1 MVASVR
7 DGLAI
12 AWAKC
17 VGDGMVSNADVAG
30 SAWSTVAVLGAVG
43 RRAAGKPGYGS
54 ALGQQALGATV
65 YAEIDPSQKER
76 IIRALRRDGSVVG
89 YLGDGIND
97 APALQPVSKRPG
109 CLSPGATLGER
120 DNCAYMGTSVRSGW
134 ARAVVDA
141 DAAGPVAH
149 ARGTARS
156 QDHPAGRPPGDV
168 IGGTACA
175 FSTLIHVNNAGCLQ
189 PQHGASQ
196 ARRHCHDPRSVGA
209 AHRLARG

>member
-76 IIRALRRDGSVVG
+76 IIRALRRGGSVVG

-109 CLSPGATLGER
+109 CLSPGRRLASATTAPTWGHRSAVAGRAPWWMPMLPGLWLTRGELHAAR
-120 DNCAYMGTSVRSGW
+120 TIRQAARLATSSVER
-134 ARAVVDA
+134 
-141 DAAGPVAH
+141 H
-149 ARGTARS
+149 AR
-156 QDHPAGRPPGDV
+156 
-168 IGGTACA
+168 
-175 FSTLIHVNNAGCLQ
+175 F
-189 PQHGASQ
+189 
-196 ARRHCHDPRSVGA
+196 RR
-209 AHRLARG
+209 